1 MFTLKIENARGEI
14 FELTHDNSNYAVVGV
29 QGLTPPPTAVNTSGA
44 GLIDGTFHNSSIVEQ
59 RNIVIDIILQGDIE
73 ANRQR
78 LYKIFNIKKPCKIYF
93 ANQNRNVQIIGYVET
108 LDGDLFVQREQMQ
121 ISIICPRPYFEDLNT
136 IYTELSYIERK
147 FKFPFSIN
155 VGEPVPISTIE
166 EYPLC
171 TINNGGDVETG
182 CIMTVEI
189 SSTVSGLRIYNSTL
203 QQFFG
208 INKTFY
214 AGDTITINTMSG
226 QMGVTLTSGGQRK
239 NLLNYVIA
247 GSTWFKLAVGDNDF
261 TYTVTSGGSVPGSVR
276 IIFATS
282 NLYGGV

>member
-93 ANQNRNVQIIGYVET
+93 ANQRRNVQIIGYVET
-108 LDGDLFVQREQMQ
+108 LDGDLFVEREQIQ

-155 VGEPVPISTIE
+155 VNNPVPISTIA

-182 CIMTVEI
+182 CIMTIEI
-189 SSTVSGLRIYNSTL
+189 TSAVADLTIYNSTL
-203 QQFFG
+203 QEFFG
-208 INKTFY
+208 FNRSFF
-214 AGDTITINTMSG
+214 AGDTITINTISG
-226 QMGVTLTSGGQRK
+226 QMSVTRTSGGQTT
-239 NLLNYVIA
+239 NLINNVKA
-247 GSTWFKLAVGDNDF
+247 DSTWFKLAVGDNDF
-261 TYTVTSGGSVPGSVR
+261 TYTVSAGSPSGVR
-276 IIFATS
+276 IIFAVA
-282 NLYGGV
+282 NKYGGV